1 MDKNIRIGSIRFI
14 VKNEESIIRIKQIKK
29 RNKKMM
35 RMIEGKFE

>member
-1 MDKNIRIGSIRFI
+1 MRIGSIRFI

-35 RMIEGKFE
+35 RMIEGQVE

>member
-35 RMIEGKFE
+35 RIIEGKVE